1 VPERQQP
8 FEICPVK
15 HVRGAITLLF
25 DSYRS
30 QQMTQ
35 SFNSQTAGHSSRQ
48 LPPIAR
54 NIAVVHP
61 TAYPD
66 QAITAKGAAAM
77 LGLSP
82 GTLANW
88 RVQGKGPAHIKLSP
102 GKRGAVRYMRSD
114 IEAWL
119 ANGMRSSTSDTR
131 GNARA

>member
-1 VPERQQP
+1 MTDVHSSKSTNYPTNTSTP
-8 FEICPVK
+8 K
-15 HVRGAITLLF
+15 GLLG
-25 DSYRS
+25 
-30 QQMTQ
+30 TPIKLQ
-35 SFNSQTAGHSSRQ
+35 SFGH
-48 LPPIAR
+48 
-54 NIAVVHP
+54 
-61 TAYPD
+61 
-66 QAITAKGAAAM
+66 AITAKAAAAM

-131 GNARA
+131 GNAHA